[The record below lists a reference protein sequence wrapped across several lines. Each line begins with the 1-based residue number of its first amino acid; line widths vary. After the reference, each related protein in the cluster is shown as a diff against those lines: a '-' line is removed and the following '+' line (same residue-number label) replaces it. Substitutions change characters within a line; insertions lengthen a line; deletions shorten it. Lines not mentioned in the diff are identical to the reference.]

1 MYTKTFFINYIQPLR
16 KQGELYIKDTRDFL
30 KKMKAVGEIPEGVL
44 LVTADLVG
52 LYPSIPHDRGLE
64 VLRYDKFKNKVVP
77 TENTIKME
85 NF

>member
-1 MYTKTFFINYIQPLR
+1 
-16 KQGELYIKDTRDFL
+16 
-30 KKMKAVGEIPEGVL
+30 MKAVGEIPEGVL

-64 VLRYDKFKNKVVP
+64 VLWYDKFKNKVVP

>member
-1 MYTKTFFINYIQPLR
+1 
-16 KQGELYIKDTRDFL
+16 
-30 KKMKAVGEIPEGVL
+30 MKAVVEIPEGAL